1 MDKKLKVLTDPIAN
15 KIIQLIRVKGQ
26 MTVSEIIEANT
37 GIPRATIYR
46 RIDKMV
52 EVGAIYVVATNKV
65 RGQVEKVYAI
75 KDIFVEGS
83 LSNEDNLKL
92 ITMSLMNILGQY
104 ESYFNGVDVDV
115 NRDKLFMFNYCL
127 SLNDKDFSDMLG
139 EMYKIVD
146 KYQKKQHSEDARL
159 RSLYLLSAPGGEK
172 NE

>member
-1 MDKKLKVLTDPIAN
+1 MVKKLKVLTDPISN

-46 RIDKMV
+46 RIDRMV
-52 EVGAIYVVATNKV
+52 EVGAIFVVSTNKV
-65 RGQVEKVYAI
+65 RGQEQKIYAI
-75 KDIFVEGS
+75 KDIFVEGTP
-83 LSNEDNLKL
+83 SNEDNLKL
-92 ITMSLMNILGQY
+92 TTMSLMNILGQY
-104 ESYFNGVDVDV
+104 ERYFNRDDADV
-115 NRDKLFMFNYCL
+115 NRDKLFMVNYCL
-127 SLNDKDFSDMLG
+127 TLNDKDFSNMLG

-146 KYQKKQHSEDARL
+146 KYQKKQNSEDARL